1 MALFLTGMIN
11 DGARTAANGPGET
24 SLYQTAAEGAVGGGE
39 EGRRGRGRGE
49 ERGWWGQTEVRGSQP
64 GPSPPPH
71 PMPPTPIGS
80 HCASAAEQGTS
91 EREGGGLHRS
101 RIYRKG
107 FMFGEWEDLLEDGG
121 LKLSELGSCSP
132 SVALGSDVAITP
144 LVPAL

>member
-24 SLYQTAAEGAVGGGE
+24 RLYQTAAEGAVGG
-39 EGRRGRGRGE
+39 E
-49 ERGWWGQTEVRGSQP
+49 ERGLWGQTEVRGSQP

-71 PMPPTPIGS
+71 PMPPPCKGS
-80 HCASAAEQGTS
+80 HCASAAEQGTGK
-91 EREGGGLHRS
+91 RWGTAYRS

-144 LVPAL
+144 LLPAL